1 MRADA
6 VTNGSPRMRLHA
18 RSTAHPRPDASP
30 GDKGFTFVETVVTV
44 VLLAIVTVPIMTAV
58 LTSIRVSTVSRSAS
72 QAQTA
77 MINAAD
83 RINRAPLSCDYTLYA
98 QAAVQTEGWTPDR
111 ASVHQAYYSPQTNT
125 WIDDPPG
132 DLCPGAPGAT
142 VTDDLVQKV
151 TITITTPDSQI
162 SRTIQ
167 VVKSNV

>member
-1 MRADA
+1 VSDGDDHLERRC
-6 VTNGSPRMRLHA
+6 PRDR
-18 RSTAHPRPDASP
+18 PRDR
-30 GDKGFTFVETVVTV
+30 GVTFVETVVTV
-44 VLLAIVTVPIMTAV
+44 VLLAIVIVPVMSAV
-58 LTSIRVSTVSRSAS
+58 LASVKVSSVSRSAA

-98 QAAVQTEGWTPDR
+98 QAAVQTEGWTPDL
-111 ASVHQAYYSPQTNT
+111 ASVRQEYYSTQTNA
-125 WIDDPPG
+125 WVEDPPG

-151 TITITTPDSQI
+151 TITITTPDSQVR
-162 SRTIQ
+162 RTIQ

>member
-1 MRADA
+1 MSIDA
-6 VTNGSPRMRLHA
+6 GSREQ
-18 RSTAHPRPDASP
+18 PRPRRLA
-30 GDKGFTFVETVVTV
+30 GDQGFTFVETVVTV
-44 VLLAIVTVPIMTAV
+44 VLLAIIVVPIMSAV
-58 LTSIRVSTVSRSAS
+58 LTSIRVSTITRSAS

-98 QAAVQTEGWTPDR
+98 QAAVQTEGWSPDR
-111 ASVHQAYYSPQTNT
+111 ASVQQAYYSPQTDT
-125 WIDDPPG
+125 WTDDPPG
-132 DLCPGAPGAT
+132 DPCPGAPGAT

-162 SRTIQ
+162 RRTIQ